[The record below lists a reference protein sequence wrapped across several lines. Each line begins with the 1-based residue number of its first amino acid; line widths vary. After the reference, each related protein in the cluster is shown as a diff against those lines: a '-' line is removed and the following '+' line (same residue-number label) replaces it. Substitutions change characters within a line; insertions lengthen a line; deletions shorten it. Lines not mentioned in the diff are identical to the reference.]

1 MCVKNKS
8 KTITLMNDDDIDT
21 PITMIFNLIVNKS
34 R

>member
-21 PITMIFNLIVNKS
+21 PITILILFNKS

>member
-21 PITMIFNLIVNKS
+21 PIIFNLIVNKS